1 MDAKKA
7 RSKLSDVR
15 KRMEFIYS
23 NAYFFQGLG
32 IGNPWSW
39 GHGWG
44 RWSYIL
50 GPNISSF
57 IQGKKYWI

>member
-1 MDAKKA
+1 MLTF
-7 RSKLSDVR
+7 SG
-15 KRMEFIYS
+15 I
-23 NAYFFQGLG
+23 G

-57 IQGKKYWI
+57 IQGKNIGFRVKFWNIASLHAQIWSKKS